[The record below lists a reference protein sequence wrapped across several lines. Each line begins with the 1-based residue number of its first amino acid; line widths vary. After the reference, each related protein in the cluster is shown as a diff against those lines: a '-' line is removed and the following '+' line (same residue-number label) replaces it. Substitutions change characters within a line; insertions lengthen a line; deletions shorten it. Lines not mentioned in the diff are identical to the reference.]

1 MILGLS
7 EMEETGLDL
16 IETGL
21 WFRIPVMTLRTL
33 TLHDF
38 RNHTEQT
45 FAFDKDIVV
54 FVGGNGKGKT
64 NILEAISILSV
75 GKSWRETLSSDLI
88 RNGEAS
94 AQIQAT
100 TDTDDH
106 FKIQIQPQSRT
117 FARNDKK
124 MTRKK
129 FFGQIPTLL
138 FAPEHLHLFAGA
150 KRERQKFFDRVLS
163 QLSPVY
169 RENLSRAD
177 KATRQKNALLRQM
190 EEVIP
195 GSNPGLEEIQ
205 PWNEILAEVI
215 PEIWRER
222 TAFLAALTEPLQQ
235 QLSDISGAPDPITV
249 RLHTPEIYEPTSE
262 GVRDFFRHNF
272 ARECAARKSFLGP
285 HRDDFVFTLRNRP
298 LLATASRGE
307 ERSVLLALLAAQKN
321 HLSEQLGV
329 VPILL
334 LDDCFSE
341 LDADR
346 QAALETLCKDSQV
359 FFTTTH
365 GEHFAQFDGD
375 VQVFEI

>member
-1 MILGLS
+1 
-7 EMEETGLDL
+7 
-16 IETGL
+16 
-21 WFRIPVMTLRTL
+21 MTLRTL

-38 RNHTEQT
+38 RNYTEQT
-45 FAFDKDIVV
+45 FVFEKDRVV

-94 AQIQAT
+94 AQIQGV
-100 TDTDDH
+100 TDSDDH
-106 FKIQIQPQSRT
+106 FKIQIQPKSRT

-177 KATRQKNALLRQM
+177 KATRQKNALLRSFGPESGLG
-190 EEVIP
+190 EECLSQVRTQD
-195 GSNPGLEEIQ
+195 LA

-215 PEIWRER
+215 PDIWRER
-222 TAFLAALTEPLQQ
+222 TAFLSSLAEPLQQ
-235 QLSDISGAPDPITV
+235 QLSDISGSSDSITV
-249 RLHTPEIYEPTSE
+249 RLHTPEIYEPTPE

-298 LLATASRGE
+298 LLSTASRGE

-321 HLSEQLGV
+321 YLSEQLGIA
-329 VPILL
+329 PILL

-341 LDADR
+341 LDSDR
-346 QAALETLCKDSQV
+346 QAALEKLCSGSQV

>member
-1 MILGLS
+1 M
-7 EMEETGLDL
+7 
-16 IETGL
+16 
-21 WFRIPVMTLRTL
+21 
-33 TLHDF
+33 
-38 RNHTEQT
+38 
-45 FAFDKDIVV
+45 FDKNIVV

-75 GKSWRETLSSDLI
+75 GKSWRETLSTDLI
-88 RNGEAS
+88 RNSETS
-94 AQIQAT
+94 AQIEAKV
-100 TDTDDH
+100 DSGDH
-106 FKIQIQPQSRT
+106 FKIQIQPRSRT

-177 KATRQKNALLRQM
+177 KATRQKNALLR
-190 EEVIP
+190 E
-195 GSNPGLEEIQ
+195 NKPGLEEVWTNPSPGLKSELA

-222 TAFLAALTEPLQQ
+222 TEFLAALSGPLQQ
-235 QLSDISGAPDPITV
+235 QLTEISESTDPISV
-249 RLHTPEIYEPTSE
+249 RLQSPEIYEPTTE
-262 GVRDFFRHNF
+262 GVRDFFHHNF

-298 LLATASRGE
+298 LTATASRGE
-307 ERSVLLALLAAQKN
+307 ERSVLLALLAAKKEI
-321 HLSEQLGV
+321 LKKQLGV
-329 VPILL
+329 APILL

-341 LDADR
+341 LDSAR
-346 QAALETLCKDSQV
+346 QAALQNLCKDSQV

-365 GEHFAQFDGD
+365 GEHFSGFDGD
-375 VQVFEI
+375 VQVFEV

>member
-1 MILGLS
+1 
-7 EMEETGLDL
+7 
-16 IETGL
+16 
-21 WFRIPVMTLRTL
+21 MTLRTL

-38 RNHTEQT
+38 RNYTEQT
-45 FAFDKDIVV
+45 FVFEKDIVV

-94 AQIQAT
+94 AQIQGV
-100 TDTDDH
+100 TDSDDH
-106 FKIQIQPQSRT
+106 FKIQIQPKSRT

-177 KATRQKNALLRQM
+177 KATRQKNALLRSFGPEFELG
-190 EEVIP
+190 EECLSQVRTQD
-195 GSNPGLEEIQ
+195 LA

-215 PEIWRER
+215 PDIWRER
-222 TAFLAALTEPLQQ
+222 TAFLSSLAEPLQQ
-235 QLSDISGAPDPITV
+235 QLSDISGSSDSITV
-249 RLHTPEIYEPTSE
+249 RLHTPEIYEPTPE

-298 LLATASRGE
+298 LLSTASRGE

-321 HLSEQLGV
+321 CLSEQLGV
-329 VPILL
+329 APILL

-346 QAALETLCKDSQV
+346 QAALEKLCSGSQV